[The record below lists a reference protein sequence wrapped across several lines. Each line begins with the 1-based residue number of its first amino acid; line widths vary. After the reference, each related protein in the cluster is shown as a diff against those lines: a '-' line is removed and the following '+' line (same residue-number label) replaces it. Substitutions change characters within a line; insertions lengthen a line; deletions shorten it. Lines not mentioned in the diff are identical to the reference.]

1 MPLHLLAP
9 IAAFKHLSLLI
20 LFLVSSPLFPS
31 FPPSFS
37 FLLPSPSLH
46 LFLLSFS
53 PSFWDIGLDAC
64 VLSHVQVFV
73 TPWTVARQALLSMGF
88 PRQEYWSGLICP
100 LPGDLSNPGIES
112 TSPALAG
119 SSLTLNHQGSPVGLY
134 SCCLNFLPSS
144 FLFSLPGGIKKRERE
159 IFFIESFSS
168 DADIA

>member
-88 PRQEYWSGLICP
+88 PRQEYWSGLP
-100 LPGDLSNPGIES
+100 FPSAQDLPD
-112 TSPALAG
+112 AG
-119 SSLTLNHQGSPVGLY
+119 KNLCFLHCGQILY
-134 SCCLNFLPSS
+134 H
-144 FLFSLPGGIKKRERE
+144 
-159 IFFIESFSS
+159 
-168 DADIA
+168 